1 MRLENRNRQ
10 KEPVAFIVQGHHT
23 VRSFARSNRFHSDS
37 LLLRSI
43 SNRLHPLLP
52 PLPFA
57 PHRRPFPLSF
67 LLALLLLPSRFFHLF
82 SPLSFCSHP
91 VPATFS
97 SSFTPFPL
105 FARNIPSTYV
115 SLSLFFFFRFFGNSS
130 LLSSKHVFLRLL
142 RREGKVQHQKSIIER
157 TMAKRAI
164 STDPD
169 ASSHFSP
176 LFLSDQIFSLSRDCI
191 SFRWMRKETT
201 IKNKFLIKIT
211 ITYSKG
217 GCLLNVFELFLIGS
231 REKLKGKSDRC
242 WERGESNRRVIG
254 FDAMED
260 QNSRAADPDHDLPGN
275 FSPHVNDLEIRP
287 GSEKT
292 FNGKSSASLITW
304 KQFPASASTSSN
316 VKTFQ
321 VRSTPCSW
329 RKHSSIYFPPAML
342 KNMENRSQFSTVHP
356 LNV

>member
-1 MRLENRNRQ
+1 MR
-10 KEPVAFIVQGHHT
+10 
-23 VRSFARSNRFHSDS
+23 
-37 LLLRSI
+37 
-43 SNRLHPLLP
+43 P
-52 PLPFA
+52 P
-57 PHRRPFPLSF
+57 
-67 LLALLLLPSRFFHLF
+67 
-82 SPLSFCSHP
+82 
-91 VPATFS
+91 
-97 SSFTPFPL
+97 
-105 FARNIPSTYV
+105 
-115 SLSLFFFFRFFGNSS
+115 
-130 LLSSKHVFLRLL
+130 
-142 RREGKVQHQKSIIER
+142 II
-157 TMAKRAI
+157 
-164 STDPD
+164 
-169 ASSHFSP
+169 SP

-217 GCLLNVFELFLIGS
+217 GCLLNVLELFLIGS

>member
-115 SLSLFFFFRFFGNSS
+115 SLSLFFFFRFFASS
-130 LLSSKHVFLRLL
+130 PLLSSKHVFLRLL

-157 TMAKRAI
+157 TMANEQFPLTPMRPPI
-164 STDPD
+164 I
-169 ASSHFSP
+169 SP

-211 ITYSKG
+211 ITYSKRG
-217 GCLLNVFELFLIGS
+217 MFVKRSWTFPYRLA
-231 REKLKGKSDRC
+231 REIKG
-242 WERGESNRRVIG
+242 
-254 FDAMED
+254 
-260 QNSRAADPDHDLPGN
+260 
-275 FSPHVNDLEIRP
+275 
-287 GSEKT
+287 
-292 FNGKSSASLITW
+292 
-304 KQFPASASTSSN
+304 
-316 VKTFQ
+316 
-321 VRSTPCSW
+321 
-329 RKHSSIYFPPAML
+329 
-342 KNMENRSQFSTVHP
+342 
-356 LNV
+356 